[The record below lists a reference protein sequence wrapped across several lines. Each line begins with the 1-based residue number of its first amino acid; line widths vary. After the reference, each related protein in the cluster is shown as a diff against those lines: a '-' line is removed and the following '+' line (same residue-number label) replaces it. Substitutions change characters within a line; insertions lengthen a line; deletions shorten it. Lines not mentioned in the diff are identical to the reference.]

1 MNSCKGVIRSYELTQ
16 LSDEEVLDGL
26 AKQNVIAVKPIF
38 IKKDGNTKRTNTL
51 ILTFSQIIVPS
62 SIKAGFLKIPVQPF
76 IPSPLRCFKCQQYGH
91 HKFVCKHDAKCARCG
106 QAEHGETACDGPLY
120 CVNCKGNHAAYD
132 KACPRW
138 KNEVEIVKVKTT
150 TNVSFPE
157 ARKIVEARIASSQPI
172 TGISFSAM
180 ARPAAKRSISTQT
193 DIVRC
198 TCRGSA
204 EVKDLIEVD
213 QAEITASNMKGQTG
227 STQ

>member
-1 MNSCKGVIRSYELTQ
+1 M
-16 LSDEEVLDGL
+16 
-26 AKQNVIAVKPIF
+26 
-38 IKKDGNTKRTNTL
+38 
-51 ILTFSQIIVPS
+51 
-62 SIKAGFLKIPVQPF
+62 
-76 IPSPLRCFKCQQYGH
+76 
-91 HKFVCKHDAKCARCG
+91 KFVCKHDAKCTRCG
-106 QAEHGETACDGPLY
+106 QLEHGETAFDGPLY

-157 ARKIVEARIASSQPI
+157 ARKIVEARTVSSQPI

-198 TCRGSA
+198 TCQGSA
-204 EVKDLIEVD
+204 DVEDLIEVD
-213 QAEITASNMKGQTG
+213 PAEVTVSNMEVQTESTRVSSAKPPSPGVKKTGIAASNGGKMRLINPLQINLRLR
-227 STQ
+227 